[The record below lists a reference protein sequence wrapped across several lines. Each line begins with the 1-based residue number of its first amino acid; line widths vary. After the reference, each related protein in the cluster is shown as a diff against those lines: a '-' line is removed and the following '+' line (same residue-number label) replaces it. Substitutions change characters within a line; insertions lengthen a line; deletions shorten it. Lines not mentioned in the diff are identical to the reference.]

1 MKTILFL
8 ALLLLIGCK
17 AHQPEPELNYE
28 LIDLIEDDT
37 IGYATPCNLKNK
49 ATIPTHVDHYIK
61 RFLRTA
67 QNEAKLFNIPVS
79 ITLAQGIIE
88 SNAGRSNL
96 SRKHNN
102 HFGIKHSGK
111 GKYAVY
117 KDDTPRDRFQVYKS
131 PWWSYRAHSKLLTS
145 KRYKH
150 LTRLNRLNYKAW
162 AHGLKKCGYA
172 TEKKYAEIL
181 ISVIEKYDLW
191 QYDFPIFP

>member
-1 MKTILFL
+1 MKTTLLILAVILFTSGTFP
-8 ALLLLIGCK
+8 ALK
-17 AHQPEPELNYE
+17 KQPAPAH
-28 LIDLIEDDT
+28 IEQ
-37 IGYATPCNLKNK
+37 
-49 ATIPTHVDHYIK
+49 YIK
-61 RFLRTA
+61 RFLKTA
-67 QNEAKLFNIPVS
+67 QKEAELYNIPIS

-88 SNAGRSNL
+88 SNAGRSGL
-96 SRKHNN
+96 SLKHNN
-102 HFGIKHSGK
+102 HFGIKWNRR

-117 KDDTPRDRFQVYKS
+117 KDDTPRDKFQVYKS
-131 PWWSYRAHSKLLTS
+131 AWWSYRAHSKLLVS

-191 QYDFPIFP
+191 LYDFPIFP

>member
-1 MKTILFL
+1 MKTLKLSKI
-8 ALLLLIGCK
+8 IGVMVGM
-17 AHQPEPELNYE
+17 
-28 LIDLIEDDT
+28 T
-37 IGYATPCNLKNK
+37 ISMFFITMCSSTYPLATPTNQKQK
-49 ATIPTHVDHYIK
+49 TKIPTHVDSYIK
-61 RFLRTA
+61 RFLKTA

-79 ITLAQGIIE
+79 ITLAQGILE
-88 SNAGRSNL
+88 SNAGRSAL

-111 GKYAVY
+111 GKYAIY
-117 KDDTPRDRFQVYKS
+117 KDDTPRDKFQVYKS

>member
-1 MKTILFL
+1 MKTILLILTVILFTSGTFP
-8 ALLLLIGCK
+8 ALK
-17 AHQPEPELNYE
+17 KQPAPKY
-28 LIDLIEDDT
+28 IDS
-37 IGYATPCNLKNK
+37 
-49 ATIPTHVDHYIK
+49 YIK
-61 RFLRTA
+61 RFLKTA
-67 QNEAKLFNIPVS
+67 QKEAELFNIPIS

-88 SNAGRSNL
+88 SNAGRSAL

-102 HFGIKHSGK
+102 HFGIKYIGK

-117 KDDTPRDRFQVYKS
+117 NDDTPRDKFQVYKS

-191 QYDFPIFP
+191 QYDFPIFS

>member
-1 MKTILFL
+1 MKTTLLILAVILFTSGTFP
-8 ALLLLIGCK
+8 ALK
-17 AHQPEPELNYE
+17 KQPAPKH
-28 LIDLIEDDT
+28 IDS
-37 IGYATPCNLKNK
+37 
-49 ATIPTHVDHYIK
+49 YIK
-61 RFLRTA
+61 HFLKTA

-88 SNAGRSNL
+88 SNAGRSGL
-96 SRKHNN
+96 SVKHNN
-102 HFGIKHSGK
+102 HFGIKWNSR

-117 KDDTPRDRFQVYKS
+117 KDDTPKDRFQVYKS
-131 PWWSYRAHSKLLTS
+131 AWWSYRAHSKLLVS

-191 QYDFPIFP
+191 LYDFPIFP